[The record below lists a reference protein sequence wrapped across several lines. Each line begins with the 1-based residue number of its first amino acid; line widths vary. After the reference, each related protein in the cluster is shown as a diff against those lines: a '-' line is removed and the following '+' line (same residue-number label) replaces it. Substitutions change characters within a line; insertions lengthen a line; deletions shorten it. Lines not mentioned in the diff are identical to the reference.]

1 MSRKFTKDVKN
12 NGTNQRSPL
21 ESTQMPKKRTQK
33 ARKRGR
39 KTCQGYA
46 KKHKRSEKVTPEGQI
61 LEAMKKDQR
70 QSAEEVKRLPQRR
83 KRHHRAQRGGAG
95 RLSGRRWLQV
105 AVMLLLALANLAVPG
120 LAWGERAHKLI
131 NAAAVEN
138 LPEPLRSY
146 FLARKEYLVEHA
158 MDPDLLASD
167 DASERPHHYTDLD
180 ADDSFPFLNLQR
192 QFVEKRAG
200 PAPWQLPHGD
210 SIWQIERFTLRLA
223 DSLQRRRWA
232 DADRDAIFAAHY
244 AADLTQPL
252 HTVKNYDGQLTGQN
266 GVHAR
271 FETELVNALADGW
284 RLRPRPAVFEPDLR
298 ARIFREMTASFS
310 SSNVVFESDRIAVS
324 GRNYLDPQYYA
335 TFYKLAGPLAEK
347 RLEAGASFVSSLW
360 YTAWV
365 RAGKPVLPEGPARV
379 KAIGEAPAASRI
391 FRPAR

>member
-1 MSRKFTKDVKN
+1 MQV
-12 NGTNQRSPL
+12 PL
-21 ESTQMPKKRTQK
+21 
-33 ARKRGR
+33 
-39 KTCQGYA
+39 
-46 KKHKRSEKVTPEGQI
+46 
-61 LEAMKKDQR
+61 
-70 QSAEEVKRLPQRR
+70 
-83 KRHHRAQRGGAG
+83 
-95 RLSGRRWLQV
+95 
-105 AVMLLLALANLAVPG
+105 MLLLALANLPVPG
-120 LAWGERAHKLI
+120 LAWGERGHRLI

-146 FLARKEYLVEHA
+146 FLGRKEYLVEHA
-158 MDPDLLASD
+158 IDPDLLASD

-180 ADDSFPFLNLQR
+180 ADDSFPFLNLRR
-192 QFVEKRAG
+192 QFVVKRLG
-200 PAPWQLPHGD
+200 PTRWQLPHGD

-232 DADRDAIFAAHY
+232 DAERDAIFTAHY

-252 HTVKNYDGQLTGQN
+252 HTVMNYDGQLTGQK

-284 RLRPRPAVFEPDLR
+284 RLRPRPAVLEPDLR

-310 SSNVVFESDRIAVS
+310 YRNVVFASDRIAVS
-324 GRNYLDPQYYA
+324 GRNYLDPQYSA
-335 TFYKLAGPLAEK
+335 MFYKLAGPLAEK

-365 RAGKPVLPEGPARV
+365 RAGKPVLPGRPAPV
-379 KAIGEAPAASRI
+379 KAIGGEPAASRV